1 MDQYLTLSKKDLKIN
16 ITLNELYVT
25 HEYLLKHI
33 DDLVGPSLSALVLI
47 FIFSLY

>member
-33 DDLVGPSLSALVLI
+33 DDLVCARQPLLPLR
-47 FIFSLY
+47 L